1 VGVDYPRYRGD
12 VHRCDSLNRTR
23 MYSSV
28 VLNGTGVCRTTNSNA
43 SQHRMAKLGLQA
55 AGVAWLSSLLKDGK
69 EANLLRAQVAKNS
82 LEATNEAAQDPTEV
96 FQRDDTKADHLTA
109 LSRNIHVCYRSDC
122 AYNYDGKSA
131 SGSRFWAQ
139 Q

>member
-1 VGVDYPRYRGD
+1 
-12 VHRCDSLNRTR
+12 
-23 MYSSV
+23 
-28 VLNGTGVCRTTNSNA
+28 
-43 SQHRMAKLGLQA
+43 MAKLGLQA

-69 EANLLRAQVAKNS
+69 EANLLRAQVAKNF

-122 AYNYDGKSA
+122 AYNYNGKSA